1 MAAGR
6 GAELRGGAGESAT
19 IVGGATG
26 GKQGDGATG
35 ASSNLLGPIS
45 QCAVTS
51 VVAENSAD
59 SADRMSTES
68 RSAEA
73 GGDGNGANSV
83 NGGDGANGA
92 SSYPSSLA
100 SWPNESPSAVTS
112 PTTSAASET
121 RSAASWTCAGAF
133 PAVRHPVRPTS
144 LALVSKRGRGS
155 VSERIDTGRGAER
168 SAGRSVGSSGGSRRI
183 SFPPSC
189 SMGDRSRSE
198 SSRGTASGGRG
209 GGGGGG
215 GGGVGHR
222 SLLVARTAALA
233 SARPTA
239 AAGGDATGRRN
250 RRARLAITTHT
261 SFPLKTTKATCSSG
275 ISASDAERTNGCT
288 TAGGGKECSGGDFGG
303 SLTRDSSGSGRDG
316 GAGSGSRGKG
326 GAGGRDADK
335 ARPPWGARAPG
346 AVLKANEV
354 LTGVERRGGVLSGAD
369 VRVEGVVS
377 AGTGGKN
384 CEGHVERVA
393 DTGAGA
399 DEGGEVRGVG
409 EASVAGGIGEEATQ
423 GTVDAVGKKGED
435 DGVWTGGHQGEEGR
449 ESTMEGTQRL
459 SWEGGV
465 AAVADHDAAAAASI
479 DSCASRDGA
488 APVGEK
494 SIASEVDEG
503 EGAQG
508 VREDENEGESGGKGC
523 FIRGVEEEEC
533 EEEVVE
539 GEAVPPERE
548 GSEESDALCGDKAGM
563 RVGELEEQRGE
574 SQAPAEKE
582 DEEQE
587 REEEG
592 VEKAKDCGRKG
603 TARGETLECEQ
614 ELLVG
619 RNSVGGS
626 GALEE
631 VALEAEQSLAAGG
644 ALAADHADADAVADA
659 EADAAADSEADARPD
674 AGVDAGADAE
684 ADSGAG
690 VRSDVRADAEAD
702 AEVDVGPAA
711 NAVANA
717 GVDGGAEARSDDEA
731 DARADAEANA
741 RADAEANAR
750 ADAEANARAD
760 AEANARADAEA
771 NARADA
777 EANARADAEANA
789 RADAEAN
796 ARADAEANARADAEA
811 DAEAEPFVV
820 VKGEED
826 KEAGKEQGEYN
837 DRNLDAA
844 TAALAKVRPLALRLR
859 AMASA
864 AAASSRV
871 KAKAVAAEA
880 AAAAAAEAEM
890 LAEEADTE
898 GDGASEEEDGGEGV
912 VRGVLAEGVGAMH
925 GDSSMGAGSPVRL
938 PLCLRPP
945 LRRREWIR
953 CWRCVSSPPRRS
965 RPTNVCSPP
974 PTPPVLPPFFFRP
987 PSFPPPHR
995 RSRRLPCQ
1003 AGVDSVLALCLKS
1016 TTSLETNFENANKLF
1031 IGNMSNVASFG
1042 AFCVEIKET
1051 LLVSD
1056 DGLSIYPAPLP
1067 SFFIRQ
1073 GWTLP
1078 LWGPAPDPSLVNETV
1093 QMTLTNN
1100 GVTDLSV
1107 TGLDF
1112 TQFGLPADFSV
1123 GPGLSANLTFNRT
1136 QVNLDFET
1144 LPLLQTYL
1152 SGTNPPDLQAD
1163 EVISVV
1169 IVKLYPDDPDG
1180 LLGRAAYVFLKP
1192 TNDQINPYEFYLFEA
1207 NYYLPPPTS
1216 SGRRR
1221 LLAAIP
1227 KTTSPPSGSQK
1238 GCCAKAKIPPTCKP
1252 GAPTWPSCRSP
1263 PCKTPC

>member
-1 MAAGR
+1 
-6 GAELRGGAGESAT
+6 
-19 IVGGATG
+19 
-26 GKQGDGATG
+26 
-35 ASSNLLGPIS
+35 
-45 QCAVTS
+45 
-51 VVAENSAD
+51 
-59 SADRMSTES
+59 MSTES

-346 AVLKANEV
+346 AVLKANVV
-354 LTGVERRGGVLSGAD
+354 LTGAERRGGVLSGAD

-377 AGTGGKN
+377 AGTGGNN

-435 DGVWTGGHQGEEGR
+435 DGVWTGGYQGEEGR
-449 ESTMEGTQRL
+449 E
-459 SWEGGV
+459 
-465 AAVADHDAAAAASI
+465 
-479 DSCASRDGA
+479 
-488 APVGEK
+488 K
-494 SIASEVDEG
+494 
-503 EGAQG
+503 
-508 VREDENEGESGGKGC
+508 
-523 FIRGVEEEEC
+523 EEEC

-592 VEKAKDCGRKG
+592 VEKANDCGGKG
-603 TARGETLECEQ
+603 TARGETLDCEQ

-626 GALEE
+626 GVLEE

-644 ALAADHADADAVADA
+644 ALAADHADA
-659 EADAAADSEADARPD
+659 
-674 AGVDAGADAE
+674 
-684 ADSGAG
+684 
-690 VRSDVRADAEAD
+690 
-702 AEVDVGPAA
+702 
-711 NAVANA
+711 
-717 GVDGGAEARSDDEA
+717 
-731 DARADAEANA
+731 
-741 RADAEANAR
+741 
-750 ADAEANARAD
+750 
-760 AEANARADAEA
+760 
-771 NARADA
+771 
-777 EANARADAEANA
+777 
-789 RADAEAN
+789 
-796 ARADAEANARADAEA
+796 
-811 DAEAEPFVV
+811 EAEPFVV

-826 KEAGKEQGEYN
+826 KEAGKEQGEDN

-925 GDSSMGAGSPVRL
+925 GDSSMGAGAAASAMVEVTAAVGAAAAAAMPACLFTAEASATAAGASASSSSSSTSMTTTIATSSSTAAATAAVMASQPQQCPFMVAPPSSSVPPPSLPVRL
-938 PLCLRPP
+938 ARAAPLVPASPTKKILISKITTGSSAQHLRGT
-945 LRRREWIR
+945 LCSSIL
-953 CWRCVSSPPRRS
+953 WRKPAAAFLS
-965 RPTNVCSPP
+965 
-974 PTPPVLPPFFFRP
+974 PPVLPVLRQAKETVT
-987 PSFPPPHR
+987 PPPATILVTWTQSVLLLQNAQTQLTPLAAMAPHNR
-995 RSRRLPCQ
+995 HASPHQRVPSSLGLVLTLTLLLLASPLAPAETDMSAATYNVPYSECQ
-1003 AGVDSVLALCLKS
+1003 RNPALRKSKVGAGVDSVLALCLKS